1 MQPALSRDGKW
12 LAFAAFAS
20 GGEGGAHPDIWLKS
34 MPNGAPKRVTGGEA
48 ANDAPA
54 LSPNGQWLA
63 FHSARQPA
71 GIYMQTGVPSG
82 SGGAARMLVEGG
94 RVPRFS
100 PNGKWIAYL
109 NTSEDRGD
117 TAAFN
122 SSMLFRVPAQG
133 GAPVRLARN
142 ALSVQGAAWSADS
155 RSVLFLA
162 TDERGALRLWSAPLD
177 GGPAALIPEFSEA
190 VHVDG
195 RACAVTG
202 DRFLYTASEQG
213 ARVLGEFLLKPAF
226 HAGLYSIA
234 AAPSPLEISGCAA
247 SANGT
252 VLADEVDSRSGTWVL
267 PIDAESGAVRGS
279 LAPLTRLEHGDH
291 YAEFAPDGESFLSET
306 PGASTFQD
314 YRTGARKPLPEARD
328 LSTDGLFVLRVSERT
343 AGTTPGIS
351 KVLNLQTG
359 ESWGRIQTDGVP
371 WDLSR
376 GGQWVLAASTA
387 VHRTIIAWD
396 TRTAE
401 HQAIYSHPTA
411 NLYLANFS
419 KDGRWALFTSEEAG
433 RQPRMWAAPFRG
445 LQSVPITEWV
455 DLGEGD
461 YPRWSPAGGRIYFT
475 QVHDGF
481 ECIFTRG
488 VDSATKRPVGPVTE
502 VQHFHGRLTPQGLRP
517 GTFRMSVAQDKIAFV
532 LGEQVHRLLQW
543 R

>member
-1 MQPALSRDGKW
+1 M
-12 LAFAAFAS
+12 
-20 GGEGGAHPDIWLKS
+20 
-34 MPNGAPKRVTGGEA
+34 
-48 ANDAPA
+48 
-54 LSPNGQWLA
+54 
-63 FHSARQPA
+63 
-71 GIYMQTGVPSG
+71 
-82 SGGAARMLVEGG
+82 
-94 RVPRFS
+94 
-100 PNGKWIAYL
+100 
-109 NTSEDRGD
+109 
-117 TAAFN
+117 
-122 SSMLFRVPAQG
+122 
-133 GAPVRLARN
+133 
-142 ALSVQGAAWSADS
+142 
-155 RSVLFLA
+155 
-162 TDERGALRLWSAPLD
+162 
-177 GGPAALIPEFSEA
+177 
-190 VHVDG
+190 
-195 RACAVTG
+195 
-202 DRFLYTASEQG
+202 
-213 ARVLGEFLLKPAF
+213 
-226 HAGLYSIA
+226 
-234 AAPSPLEISGCAA
+234 
-247 SANGT
+247 
-252 VLADEVDSRSGTWVL
+252 
-267 PIDAESGAVRGS
+267 
-279 LAPLTRLEHGDH
+279 
-291 YAEFAPDGESFLSET
+291 
-306 PGASTFQD
+306 
-314 YRTGARKPLPEARD
+314 PEARD

-445 LQSVPITEWV
+445 LQSVPGTEWV